1 MTLTTVCDDAPAI
14 AWEHDW
20 EIALQ
25 RARSE
30 RKLLLVDVE
39 KDH

>member
-1 MTLTTVCDDAPAI
+1 MTSSQLHDGLLDI

-20 EIALQ
+20 ETALR

-30 RKLLLVDVE
+30 RKLLLIDVE
-39 KDH
+39 KDQ